1 MRVGLA
7 SGTGGNHEGF
17 FDFGHGR
24 PADFFGGIS
33 KATFAEAAVV
43 ELADAEAGGEDGG
56 RKALGFGL
64 LSPSG

>member
-1 MRVGLA
+1 VLVGFA
-7 SGTGGNHEGF
+7 FGAGGDDEGF
-17 FDFGHGR
+17 FDFGHGG
-24 PADFFGGIS
+24 PADFFDGVS